1 MHTWLLVSSLI
12 GGGLVIA
19 YRVRETTRP
28 VTPRKIV
35 IPPLAMSTGFGM
47 FVYAPTRIPLLWA
60 LTAFAL
66 GALVLSYP
74 LVKSSR
80 LHMLAGVVMLK
91 RSRAFLWIIF
101 GLFALR
107 FAARRYVEQYVDTIQ
122 TGALFF
128 VLAFG
133 MIVTWRVRMYLEYRA
148 LMKRHQPSGVS
159 ASGWDE
165 PHSAALGE

>member
-1 MHTWLLVSSLI
+1 MQHTWLLLSSLI

-19 YRVRETTRP
+19 YRMRETTRP

-35 IPPLAMSTGFGM
+35 IPPLGMSTGFSM
-47 FVYAPTRIPLLWA
+47 FVYPPARIPLLWA
-60 LTAFAL
+60 LIAFAF

-80 LHMLAGVVMLK
+80 LHKVGDAVMLK

-101 GLFALR
+101 GLFAIR
-107 FAARRYVEQYVDTIQ
+107 FAARHYVEQYVSAIQ
-122 TGALFF
+122 TGGVFF

-133 MIVTWRVRMYLEYRA
+133 MILVWRLRMYLEYKK
-148 LMKRHQPSGVS
+148 LMREPAQEGG
-159 ASGWDE
+159 ARWDNA
-165 PHSAALGE
+165 PLLSDRS

>member
-12 GGGLVIA
+12 GGALVMA

-28 VTPRKIV
+28 VTARKVI

-47 FVYAPTRIPLLWA
+47 FAYPPARIPALWA
-60 LTAFAL
+60 VTAFAL

-80 LHMLAGVVMLK
+80 LHVVGDVVMLK
-91 RSRAFLWIIF
+91 RSRAFLWIIVA
-101 GLFALR
+101 LFALR
-107 FAARRYVEQYVDTIQ
+107 IAARNYVEQYVDVLQ

-133 MIVTWRVRMYLEYRA
+133 MILTWRVRMYLELRKLQRQAPPVLRYGA
-148 LMKRHQPSGVS
+148 P
-159 ASGWDE
+159 
-165 PHSAALGE
+165 SAALSD